1 MKYIGR
7 PTKNVHV
14 IYRET
19 REEKGVSE
27 ASPRTEEA
35 SVLTITE
42 HRTDVQALKLVELLV
57 TRSGRGGREQSK
69 LV

>member
-35 SVLTITE
+35 SVLTIL
-42 HRTDVQALKLVELLV
+42 RKPPLFLALRLLNIAQ
-57 TRSGRGGREQSK
+57 TFK
-69 LV
+69 H